1 MRFFFIFFLTLNFNY
16 SYAKEEIATFAGG
29 CFWCMEHP
37 FEKEVGVREVI
48 SGYSGGVV
56 KNPSYKLVSSG
67 KTKHREAIQVF
78 YNPDIISYER
88 ILEIFW
94 MNIDPTDENGQFVDQ
109 GFQYTSAIFYH
120 NESQK
125 KLAEASL
132 KKLEEL
138 KKFKKIVTP
147 IIGFT
152 NFYDAEEYHQNY
164 YKKNPITILKYK
176 YYRNASGR
184 DQFLSRYWDEKSLL
198 IGESKNYKKKSL
210 ETLKKELKGLSFDV
224 TQNEATE
231 PPFKNEYWDNKKEGI
246 YVDIITK
253 EPLFSSKD
261 KYKSGTGWPSFTK
274 PIDPFY
280 ILNFEDSKLLQSRV
294 EIKSRFGMSHLG
306 HVFTDGPGP
315 TGLRYC
321 VNSAALEFIPKE
333 DMAKKG
339 YKKYLF

>member
-16 SYAKEEIATFAGG
+16 SYAKEEVATFAGG

-48 SGYSGGVV
+48 SGYAGGVI

-94 MNIDPTDENGQFVDQ
+94 MNIDPTDENGQFVDK

-147 IIGFT
+147 IISFT
-152 NFYDAEEYHQNY
+152 SFYDAEEYHQNY

-184 DQFLSRYWDEKSLL
+184 DQFLSKYWDEKSLL
-198 IGESKNYKKKSL
+198 IRESENYKKKSL

-274 PIDPFY
+274 PIDPFF
-280 ILNFEDSKLLQSRV
+280 ILNFTDSSLLQSRI

-306 HVFTDGPGP
+306 HVFTDGPKP

-321 VNSAALEFIPKE
+321 INSAALEFIPKE
-333 DMAKKG
+333 DMIKKG
-339 YKKYLF
+339 YEKYLF